1 MAIVGLGELVALS
14 QIINL
19 YIIAVFATLAQ
30 LARAVDL

>member
-1 MAIVGLGELVALS
+1 MATVDLEELVALS

-19 YIIAVFATLAQ
+19 YIIAIFATLAQ

>member
-1 MAIVGLGELVALS
+1 MATVDLGEQGALS

-19 YIIAVFATLAQ
+19 YIIAIFATLAQ

>member
-1 MAIVGLGELVALS
+1 MATVGLVEQVALS

-19 YIIAVFATLAQ
+19 YIIAIFATLAQ